1 MGLTIMAAVEA
12 DNDDIFIWRND
23 PISIKQSFT
32 MAPVDKEQ
40 HDKWFNEKLKNELCN
55 FYIGY
60 DESGSNKI
68 GVVRL
73 ELKSDNVCEVAI
85 NMNPHWRSKGLGS
98 SFLNDVLAMFDKSYS
113 VSYVANIK
121 PENIASRRCFEKAGF
136 SIYEANEKKII
147 YVNKQAL
154 IDKIEL
160 VRSKNNVNWMNLM
173 RLAFKTSPQE
183 AEEIFLNINKEDN
196 EISNLLA
203 KLSQKITSYE

>member
-1 MGLTIMAAVEA
+1 M
-12 DNDDIFIWRND
+12 
-23 PISIKQSFT
+23 S
-32 MAPVDKEQ
+32 
-40 HDKWFNEKLKNELCN
+40 
-55 FYIGY
+55 
-60 DESGSNKI
+60 
-68 GVVRL
+68 
-73 ELKSDNVCEVAI
+73 
-85 NMNPHWRSKGLGS
+85 PHWRSKGLGS
-98 SFLNDVLAMFDKSYS
+98 SFLNDVLALFDKSYS